1 MNVVIEVSGLHKA
14 FGAVDVLAGIDLSVR
29 RGTVHA
35 LLGPNGAGKTTLVHI
50 LATLVRPDAGT
61 ARIAGADLLAE
72 PAQVRRRIALTGQ
85 SAAVDDVLTAAENL
99 RMMAR
104 LRGLRGRAARRR
116 AAELIERFGL
126 VEAAG
131 RRVKTFSGGM
141 RRRLDLALSLVV
153 AADVVFLDEPTTG
166 LDPRSRRELWEVI
179 GGLRTSGTTVL
190 LTTQYLEEADELADR
205 VSILGGGSIVAE
217 GTPAELKRTVGEER
231 VELRDHSGALLHAE
245 PTDGSSAGLRRALDV
260 IDRLGLTGELV
271 VRRPSLDDVFFALT
285 ETAAG
290 SGTSPD
296 GASGPAAPP
305 TRPLA
310 ATGRTPR

>member
-1 MNVVIEVSGLHKA
+1 MNVAIEVSGLHKA
-14 FGAVDVLAGIDLSVR
+14 FGAVDVLDGIDLSVR

-35 LLGPNGAGKTTLVHI
+35 LLGPNGAGKTTLVSI

-61 ARIAGADLLAE
+61 ARVAGVDLLTE
-72 PAQVRRRIALTGQ
+72 PNQVRRRIALTGQ
-85 SAAVDDVLTAAENL
+85 SAAVDDVLTAEENL

-104 LRGLRGRAARRR
+104 LRGLRGPAVRRR
-116 AAELIERFGL
+116 AGELIAQFGL

-131 RRVKTFSGGM
+131 RQVKTFSGGM

-166 LDPRSRRELWEVI
+166 LDPRSRRELWQVI
-179 GGLRTSGTTVL
+179 AGLRTAGTTVL

-231 VELRDHSGALLHAE
+231 VELRDEIGTLLHAE
-245 PTDGSSAGLRRALDV
+245 PTDGTSAGLRRALDM
-260 IDRLGLTGELV
+260 IDALGRTGELV

-285 ETAAG
+285 ETAAAPPAL
-290 SGTSPD
+290 TR
-296 GASGPAAPP
+296 ATPAAD

-310 ATGRTPR
+310 STGRTQR

>member
-1 MNVVIEVSGLHKA
+1 MNVAIEVSGLHKA

>member
-1 MNVVIEVSGLHKA
+1 MDAVIEVSGLRKA
-14 FGAVDVLAGIDLSVR
+14 FGAVDVLCGIDLSVP

-50 LATLVRPDAGT
+50 LATLVRPDSGT
-61 ARIAGADLLAE
+61 ARIAGADLLAD

-85 SAAVDDVLTAAENL
+85 SAAVDDVLTAEENL

-104 LRGLRGRAARRR
+104 LQGLRGRAARRR
-116 AAELIERFGL
+116 ADELVARFDL

-179 GGLRTSGTTVL
+179 AELRTSGTTVL

-205 VSILGGGSIVAE
+205 VSILRGGSIVAE
-217 GTPAELKRTVGEER
+217 DTPAALKRTVGEER

-260 IDRLGLTGELV
+260 IDRLDLTGELV

-290 SGTSPD
+290 PGTHPGGT
-296 GASGPAAPP
+296 GAAVPT